1 MITHLVDTDWIV
13 DYLKGKEDARRLLSP
28 LIENQSLAASII
40 VYGEIYEGL
49 LNAGAVES
57 HLRAFAD
64 ILAGVPILELDVE
77 TAQVFAYQ
85 RANLRSKG
93 QLIPD
98 HDLWIAATALRHDLT
113 LISSDQ
119 HFSHIPDLKLHQQG

>member
-77 TAQVFAYQ
+77 TAQVFACQ
-85 RANLRSKG
+85 RAN
-93 QLIPD
+93 
-98 HDLWIAATALRHDLT
+98 
-113 LISSDQ
+113 
-119 HFSHIPDLKLHQQG
+119 